1 MATGLPASAPVA
13 DLSDLELI
21 DRLIHGSR
29 GAFEQ
34 FYQRHNRLIFH
45 CIRSRA
51 DAADVNDLFQSFF
64 ERLIEHDYHILK
76 LWQRGTSLP
85 IYLSKVIRNF
95 VIDFHRA
102 KRKREDSVGGLG
114 ELEPLSSGEDE
125 SITTRLV
132 LKELRKKGIEAWS
145 KLDRRD
151 RILVCGKFHRDLS
164 NEDLAKRLALSAGT
178 LRVALSRAQ
187 ARLLAGLRS
196 LVPEY
201 FPAEA

>member
-1 MATGLPASAPVA
+1 MPAAMPEA
-13 DLSDLELI
+13 AQAGDISDLELV
-21 DRLIHGSR
+21 DRLTRGVG

-34 FYQRHNRLIFH
+34 FYRRHNRLIFH
-45 CIRSRA
+45 CIRARA

-64 ERLIEHDYHILK
+64 ERLIEHDYRVLK

-102 KRKREDSVGGLG
+102 KRKKEQGVGGLA
-114 ELEPLSSGEDE
+114 ELEPLASGEDE
-125 SITTRLV
+125 SITSRLM
-132 LKELRKKGIEAWS
+132 LKDLRKKGIEAWS

-151 RILVCGKFHRDLS
+151 RVLVCGKFHRDLS
-164 NEDLAKRLALSAGT
+164 NDDLAKRLELSAGT

-187 ARLLAGLRS
+187 ARLLESLRS

>member
-1 MATGLPASAPVA
+1 MATGLSASAPAA
-13 DLSDLELI
+13 DLSDLELV
-21 DRLIHGSR
+21 DRLIRGSR

-34 FYQRHNRLIFH
+34 FYQRYNRLIFH